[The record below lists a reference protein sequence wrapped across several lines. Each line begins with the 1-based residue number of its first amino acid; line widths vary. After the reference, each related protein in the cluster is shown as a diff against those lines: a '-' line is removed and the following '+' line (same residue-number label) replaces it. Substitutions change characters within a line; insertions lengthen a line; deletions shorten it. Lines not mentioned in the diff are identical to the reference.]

1 MGEDTSVKKQISAH
15 PLGGC
20 PMGDDISTG
29 VVDSLGRVFKE
40 ESENDKSSQSIYPN
54 FYVADGSII
63 PSSIGVNPSLTITA
77 LAYRIAFH
85 LVHGDESCLP

>member
-40 ESENDKSSQSIYPN
+40 ESENDKSSQSIYP
-54 FYVADGSII
+54 F
-63 PSSIGVNPSLTITA
+63 L
-77 LAYRIAFH
+77 
-85 LVHGDESCLP
+85 CC